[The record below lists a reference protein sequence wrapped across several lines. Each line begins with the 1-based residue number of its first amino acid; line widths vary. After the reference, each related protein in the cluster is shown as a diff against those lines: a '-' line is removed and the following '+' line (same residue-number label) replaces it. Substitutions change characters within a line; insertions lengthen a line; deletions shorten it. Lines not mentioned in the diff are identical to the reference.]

1 MIVPAVFAAVVLI
14 FTLLLA
20 AKIRLEIKFLG
31 GSLDF
36 KVKYLCFTV
45 FPLKKKEKKEK
56 KKRLKTAKNKL
67 EEDKTFEQSYESAND
82 VTVSTE
88 EVKEDVSEAADTA
101 EEIAEDAPEK
111 EKEKLFDTAKV
122 RIQQGK
128 LLWETAKKVLIKLFR
143 GIRITGFMIDFTVS
157 GKDACEAAVN
167 YGKASAAVYN
177 GIAVLK
183 TFFKVT
189 VKTVDIGCD
198 YYSGKNVYDCA
209 ANITLG
215 LGTAAGLIITAL
227 VGYLKNKPAIDK
239 LGRQT
244 VDDSE
249 ETPSEEELASN
260 IATA

>member
-1 MIVPAVFAAVVLI
+1 MTALIVFGAIVLVFAI
-14 FTLLLA
+14 LLA
-20 AKIRLEIKFLG
+20 AKIRLEVKFLG
-31 GSLDF
+31 GALDF

-45 FPLKKKEKKEK
+45 FPLKKNEKKRK
-56 KKRLKTAKNKL
+56 MRPNKTAEKYHEAENPP
-67 EEDKTFEQSYESAND
+67 EPDKEN
-82 VTVSTE
+82 VTVTSK

-101 EEIAEDAPEK
+101 EEIAEDATEK

-189 VKTVDIGCD
+189 VNTVDIGCD

-239 LGRQT
+239 LGRRT

-249 ETPSEEELASN
+249 GTPSEEELASN

>member
-1 MIVPAVFAAVVLI
+1 MTALIVFGAIVLVFAI
-14 FTLLLA
+14 LLA
-20 AKIRLEIKFLG
+20 AKIRLEVKFLG
-31 GSLDF
+31 GALDF

-45 FPLKKKEKKEK
+45 FPLKKNEKKRK
-56 KKRLKTAKNKL
+56 MRPNKTAEKYHEAENPP
-67 EEDKTFEQSYESAND
+67 EPDKEN
-82 VTVSTE
+82 VTVTSK

-101 EEIAEDAPEK
+101 EEIAEDATEK

-189 VKTVDIGCD
+189 VNTVDIGCD

-239 LGRQT
+239 LGSQT

>member
-1 MIVPAVFAAVVLI
+1 MTALIVFGAIVLVFAI
-14 FTLLLA
+14 LLA
-20 AKIRLEIKFLG
+20 AKIRLEVKFLG
-31 GSLDF
+31 GALDF

-45 FPLKKKEKKEK
+45 FPLKKNEKKRK
-56 KKRLKTAKNKL
+56 MRPNKTAEKYHEAENPP
-67 EEDKTFEQSYESAND
+67 EPDKEN
-82 VTVSTE
+82 VTVTSK
-88 EVKEDVSEAADTA
+88 EVKEGVSEAADTA
-101 EEIAEDAPEK
+101 EEIAEDATEKEK

-189 VKTVDIGCD
+189 VNTVDIGCD

-239 LGRQT
+239 LGRRT

-249 ETPSEEELASN
+249 GTPSEEELASN